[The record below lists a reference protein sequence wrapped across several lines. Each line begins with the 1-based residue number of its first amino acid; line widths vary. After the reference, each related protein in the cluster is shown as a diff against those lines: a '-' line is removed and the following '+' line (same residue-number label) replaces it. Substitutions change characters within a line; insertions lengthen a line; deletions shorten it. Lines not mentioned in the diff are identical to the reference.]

1 LHANDEVLLRLG
13 RSSVGAYCPSV
24 RARSEAESWDSTHGK
39 LLHERLAATS
49 GTTVSVVL
57 AHAVLDAAEA
67 QGVPRHRV
75 QAAARC
81 TLGERDVGVDW
92 LDSDSFARL
101 IEAAVEL
108 THDPAFGLHWGE
120 RSPSSNFGIISSL
133 ALWSPSP
140 RVALAALLNFQALF
154 IRGLPVATFEARGP
168 VTRMR
173 FELAPMQRTAQRAWA
188 EFAVVGITMLI
199 RHLSGHAQRP
209 LRCSFE
215 HAEPMYVRE
224 YRRILG
230 DHQVAFEAD
239 ACFVDF
245 DSAALDRTVPMYNP
259 RLGEAVLHEADCA
272 LARLGCEPRESVR
285 VREQLAAACPRI
297 PNMDE
302 VARKLG
308 MSSRT
313 LRRHLEQEG
322 VAFPTLVAEALRER
336 ALRLLGDPRIPVKEI
351 AYSLGFATPSA
362 FHRAFKRWT
371 GNSPSEART
380 QRVLAAA
387 TPR

>member
-1 LHANDEVLLRLG
+1 
-13 RSSVGAYCPSV
+13 
-24 RARSEAESWDSTHGK
+24 
-39 LLHERLAATS
+39 
-49 GTTVSVVL
+49 L
-57 AHAVLDAAEA
+57 AHALLDAAEA
-67 QGVPRHRV
+67 HGVARQRV

-81 TLGERDVGVDW
+81 ALGEREVGSGW
-92 LDSDSFARL
+92 IEFDSFARL

-108 THDPAFGLHWGE
+108 TRDPALGLHWGE
-120 RSPSSNFGIISSL
+120 RAPSSNFGLIASL

-140 RVALAALLNFQALF
+140 RTALNALLNFQALF
-154 IRGLPVATFEARGP
+154 IRGLPVASFEARGP
-168 VTRMR
+168 VARLR
-173 FELAPMQRTAQRAWA
+173 FELAPLQRTARRAWA
-188 EFAVVGITMLI
+188 EFSVVGITMLF
-199 RHLSGHAQRP
+199 RHLGGHAQAPIRS
-209 LRCSFE
+209 SFE
-215 HAEPMYVRE
+215 HAQPMYVRE

-245 DSAALDRTVPMYNP
+245 DSAALDRSVPMYNP
-259 RLGEAVLHEADCA
+259 RLSEAVLHEADCA

-285 VREQLAAACPRI
+285 VREQLAAACPRV

-322 VAFPTLVAEALRER
+322 VAFPTLVADALRER

-371 GNSPSEART
+371 GTTPKEFREQH
-380 QRVLAAA
+380 QR
-387 TPR
+387 

>member
-1 LHANDEVLLRLG
+1 MLWLG
-13 RSSVGAYCPSV
+13 RCALRAYSQLV
-24 RARSEAESWDSTHGK
+24 RARSEAESWDPTHGK
-39 LLHERLAATS
+39 LLHERLAARS
-49 GTTVSVVL
+49 GTTLSVVL
-57 AHAVLDAAEA
+57 AHALLDAAEA
-67 QGVPRHRV
+67 QGVSRQRV

-81 TLGERDVGVDW
+81 ALGERDMVSGW
-92 LDSDSFARL
+92 LDSESFARL

-108 THDPAFGLHWGE
+108 TRNPAFGLLWGE
-120 RSPSSNFGIISSL
+120 RSPSSNFGIVASL
-133 ALWSPSP
+133 ALWSRSP
-140 RVALAALLNFQALF
+140 RTALTALLNFQALF

-173 FELAPMQRTAQRAWA
+173 FELAPLQRTARRAWA
-188 EFAVVGITMLI
+188 EFSVVGITMLI

-209 LRCSFE
+209 IRASFE
-215 HAEPMYVRE
+215 HAQPTYLRE
-224 YRRILG
+224 YHRILG
-230 DHQVAFEAD
+230 DHALTFDAD
-239 ACFVDF
+239 ECFIEF
-245 DSAALDRTVPMYNP
+245 DSAALDRTVPLFNP
-259 RLGEAVLHEADCA
+259 RLCEAVLHEADCA

-285 VREQLAAACPRI
+285 VREQLAAACPRV

-371 GNSPSEART
+371 GSSPSEART
-380 QRVLAAA
+380 QRALAAA
-387 TPR
+387 TSR